1 MRKSTTSGRGI
12 IGHMVK
18 IMINLTREC
27 QMVFESR

>member
-12 IGHMVK
+12 VGLMVK
-18 IMINLTREC
+18 IVINLTRKC